1 MLPTSFGQCPSTFM
15 AEKGSAFRGHIQTF
29 ADHTHTHPSN
39 DYTWIFKIWDKG
51 KKHAK
56 QAHVLGDKGLDALQA
71 TKFQKSF
78 RQNVFVSFTS
88 RSAFLGAFHNVPC
101 LQPNV
106 VSSTTIH
113 AGRLHGKVLPEWSNL
128 KSGQMMHK
136 KHNKIKIK
144 LKTSMSCFHG
154 YQWGRE
160 PPAHSWVPCPL
171 R

>member
-1 MLPTSFGQCPSTFM
+1 MNIKNLGQ
-15 AEKGSAFRGHIQTF
+15 R
-29 ADHTHTHPSN
+29 
-39 DYTWIFKIWDKG
+39 

-78 RQNVFVSFTS
+78 RQNEFVSFTS

-154 YQWGRE
+154 YQ
-160 PPAHSWVPCPL
+160 
-171 R
+171 